1 MSRWVLVTPGQCPPD
16 NTPLVSS
23 VDELAQDK
31 ARIDEWR
38 AKAEEDFPGREA
50 SFDRKLIWWESYNEF
65 DVDAFWSGKP
75 EPPEFLP
82 AVLFDK
88 CDDSVELQLIM
99 KRSDAKEL
107 NEMSD
112 ESKAKFMA
120 SAERTRGEPLRQR
133 VLNKARSTEKGLAAY
148 VSWLEDGENGAPSCE
163 MRSKTTPKPTTLLHS
178 DVGREPF
185 DDVVVAARTVAK
197 GDCAES
203 AIKGLM
209 RDTGLYGAAMAPAIT
224 SDWSIIVHNV
234 DDNVEKIGEHVYY
247 VDKRGKCCVALQ
259 LRSIDTG
266 ESKHSASKKPHQRKF
281 NAECKALD
289 EAHADKTVLTMG
301 ADPKDKAAK
310 AENEAEPKAEW
321 PDSDSSDESEDSSD
335 EISKPPIQ
343 ALWLPKFYDDERE
356 RMFAH
361 IHEGEGETSS
371 IKQRLQK
378 GTTDTGNVKFG
389 IVEAEW
395 DWLQKRF
402 KGDPDRDQKYFCS
415 LLALTHAMCASD
427 HWMYDN
433 ECWEEISDFCKKLA
447 SKWREHLK
455 KDDATL
461 GIGLAGAGAA
471 HTPAASKKAL
481 VRLLNWFKTRIEAHP
496 DTDYKFSLATRKRRA
511 DAGMSKADW
520 DAKKKAKK

>member
-1 MSRWVLVTPGQCPPD
+1 M
-16 NTPLVSS
+16 
-23 VDELAQDK
+23 
-31 ARIDEWR
+31 
-38 AKAEEDFPGREA
+38 
-50 SFDRKLIWWESYNEF
+50 
-65 DVDAFWSGKP
+65 
-75 EPPEFLP
+75 
-82 AVLFDK
+82 
-88 CDDSVELQLIM
+88 
-99 KRSDAKEL
+99 
-107 NEMSD
+107 
-112 ESKAKFMA
+112 
-120 SAERTRGEPLRQR
+120 
-133 VLNKARSTEKGLAAY
+133 
-148 VSWLEDGENGAPSCE
+148 
-163 MRSKTTPKPTTLLHS
+163 
-178 DVGREPF
+178 
-185 DDVVVAARTVAK
+185 
-197 GDCAES
+197 
-203 AIKGLM
+203 
-209 RDTGLYGAAMAPAIT
+209 
-224 SDWSIIVHNV
+224 
-234 DDNVEKIGEHVYY
+234 
-247 VDKRGKCCVALQ
+247 Q

-433 ECWEEISDFCKKLA
+433 ECREQRARIIGTYDSLTGCFRAQAGTRSATCVRNSRRSGESS
-447 SKWREHLK
+447 SKW
-455 KDDATL
+455 
-461 GIGLAGAGAA
+461 
-471 HTPAASKKAL
+471 
-481 VRLLNWFKTRIEAHP
+481 TRP
-496 DTDYKFSLATRKRRA
+496 R
-511 DAGMSKADW
+511 
-520 DAKKKAKK
+520 